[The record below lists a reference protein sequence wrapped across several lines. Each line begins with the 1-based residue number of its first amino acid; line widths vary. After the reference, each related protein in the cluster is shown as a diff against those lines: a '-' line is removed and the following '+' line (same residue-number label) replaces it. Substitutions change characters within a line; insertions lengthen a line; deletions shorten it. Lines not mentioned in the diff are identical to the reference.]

1 VSDLDRVFV
10 AGDPGFSSRNLDYT
24 GPADRVIEYRL
35 DNGQVDEYPA
45 FWALPV
51 GEVKSDSA
59 LLAYERTCAVD
70 CLAQ

>member
-10 AGDPGFSSRNLDYT
+10 AGDPGFSSCNLDYT

-51 GEVKSDSA
+51 GEVKKAIQHFLHERACA
-59 LLAYERTCAVD
+59 LD